1 MIKMLQVPSKTVTG
15 AFALI
20 DSLKRHGVKYIFGFP
35 GGAILPVYDEIYS
48 AEAAG
53 ELKHILVR
61 HEQGAAHAADGY
73 ARATGKVGVCM
84 ATSGPGATNLVT
96 GLATAYMDSVP
107 IVAIT
112 GQVPRALLGT
122 DGFQEIDIFGITL
135 PIVKHSYI
143 VHKAEDIPQIVA
155 EAFYIASHGRPGP
168 VLIDFPKDVGMEEI
182 DYIPVDPEN
191 VFLPGYEITTK
202 ANPRQLDQ
210 ALDLILK
217 SKRPLLYVGGGA
229 IISGAYTQIK
239 ELAEHFY
246 IPVTTTLMGKGIFDE
261 SHTLALGMAGMHGAA
276 YTNYAMNAADLII
289 SVGARFDDRITGKL
303 KQFAQTAKVIHI
315 DIDPAEEGKNRRPDV
330 AIVGDASEILNA
342 LLKEVRQSGISV
354 NPEQTKAW
362 RERIEQWREEYPLE
376 INHSEQGLSP
386 QEVIIE
392 LARQCPDACYTT
404 DVGQHQ
410 MWAAQFIHNK
420 PRQLLT
426 SGGLGTMGYGVPAAI
441 GAKVALPNKPVICIS
456 GDGSFQMNMQ
466 ELGTI
471 ARYNLDLKIVILNN
485 GWLGMVRQWQHLFYS
500 DRYEATDLEA
510 GNPQFAKLANIYGI
524 KGIEVSCREQLS
536 EAISK
541 MLTHDG
547 PALLEARVTR
557 DEDCYPMIA
566 PGHSPTEM
574 IGLHPHLHHKNL
586 LATITCTNCG
596 TNNPATN
603 KCCCECGTKL

>member
-1 MIKMLQVPSKTVTG
+1 MTSGVSSKTVTG

-20 DSLKRHGVKYIFGFP
+20 DSLKRHGVKHIFGFP

-96 GLATAYMDSVP
+96 GLATAYMDSIPV
-107 IVAIT
+107 VAIT

-143 VHKAEDIPQIVA
+143 VRRAKDIPRIVA

-168 VLIDFPKDVGMEEI
+168 VLIDFPKDVGLEEI
-182 DYIPVDPEN
+182 NYVPVEPGN
-191 VFLPGYEITTK
+191 VLLPGCHITTK
-202 ANPRQLDQ
+202 ANPRQINK
-210 ALDLILK
+210 ALDLILG

-229 IISGAYTQIK
+229 IISGAYAEIK
-239 ELAEHFY
+239 ELAEHFQ

-261 SHTLALGMAGMHGAA
+261 SHPLALGMAGMHGAA
-276 YTNYAMNAADLII
+276 YANYAMNAADLII

-315 DIDPAEEGKNRRPDV
+315 DIDPAEEGKNRMPEV
-330 AIVGDASEILNA
+330 PIVGDACQVLDA
-342 LLKEVRQSGISV
+342 LLERVRQSGIRV
-354 NPEQTKAW
+354 DPEQTKAW
-362 RERIEQWREEYPLE
+362 RERIQQWREEYPLE
-376 INHSEQGLSP
+376 VTHSEQGLSP
-386 QEVIIE
+386 QEVVVE
-392 LARQCPDACYTT
+392 LARQCPDACFTT

-420 PRQLLT
+420 PRQWLT
-426 SGGLGTMGYGVPAAI
+426 SGGLGTMGYGVPAAV
-441 GAKVALPNKPVICIS
+441 GAKVALPDKPVICIS

-485 GWLGMVRQWQHLFYS
+485 GWLGMVRQWQHLFYG

-510 GNPQFAKLANIYGI
+510 GNPQFAKLAEIYGI
-524 KGIEVSCREQLS
+524 KGIEVSSREQLG
-536 EAISK
+536 EAISE
-541 MLTHDG
+541 MLTQDG
-547 PALLEARVTR
+547 PAILEARVMR
-557 DEDCYPMIA
+557 DEDCYPIVV

-574 IGLHPHLHHKNL
+574 IGLHPHLHHKNP
-586 LATITCTNCG
+586 LATIACTNCG

-603 KCCCECGTKL
+603 KYCCECGTKL